1 MKKITSLSMA
11 VICLILVGC
20 GNKNHTKSTRFLL
33 DTVVTLEADCDAKT
47 LNGAFGLCEKYEKLL
62 SKTVKT
68 SDVAKLNRAN
78 NFIKVSNDTKKIIS
92 RSLYYS
98 GVSGGA
104 FDITIC
110 PVSDLWDFEGTSLP
124 DRNEIAEALKNVD
137 YESVE
142 INGNRVFLHGAK
154 IDLGG
159 IAKGYIADRLTDY
172 FKENNVKSGIINLGG
187 NVTVFGDEE
196 KAVGIQKPF
205 CDNEISAKIKVKNK
219 SVVTSGTYQRYIK
232 KDGKIYHHILD
243 VKTGYAAETD
253 LDSATVIGESSF
265 DLDALSTI
273 CILKGSKEA
282 KKLIE
287 EIKNTEAVFI
297 HKNGNITYTSG
308 LKYKNNTFYL

>member
-1 MKKITSLSMA
+1 MA
-11 VICLILVGC
+11 VICLLFVGC
-20 GNKNHTKSTRFLL
+20 GNNNHTKSTRFLL
-33 DTVVTLEADCDAKT
+33 DTVVTLEADCDKDV
-47 LNGAFGLCEKYEKLL
+47 LNGAFLLCEKYEKLL

-68 SDVAKLNRAN
+68 SDVAKLNRAKD
-78 NFIKVSNDTKKIIS
+78 FIKVSSDTQKIIK

-98 GVSGGA
+98 DISGGA

-110 PVSDLWDFEGTSLP
+110 PISDLWDFEGTSLP

-142 INGNRVFLHGAK
+142 IKENRVFLHGAK

-172 FKENNVKSGIINLGG
+172 FKENNVKNGIINLGG

-196 KAVGIQKPF
+196 KTVGIQKPF

-219 SVVTSGTYQRYIK
+219 SVVTSGTYQRYIEK
-232 KDGKIYHHILD
+232 GGKIYHHILD

-287 EIKNTEAVFI
+287 GIENTEAVFI
-297 HKNGNITYTSG
+297 LKSGKIIYTSG